1 MSPDLIALLALGGLV
16 VVVVLGVLIF
26 ARAGNKSAQAGS
38 STSGASLT
46 ARGWSGPG
54 GGMSTYLQPVPEWR
68 GTTVQTCGLWPFAI
82 GAGTPMVG
90 VPLGRHIHTGATL
103 CCDPI
108 SWFQRAKLISNPSMF
123 VLGKPGLGKSTLTAR
138 MATGL
143 AGYGVQPLV
152 LGDLRPDYVEVIRA
166 LGGQVIT
173 LGRGRGYLNVLDP
186 GEAKEAAQRLLDAG
200 FPKEA
205 GEVLEDAHGRR
216 LAMVSSLLTIQRKT
230 PPTDVEESIIDQAL
244 RVLDKSMDTVPVL
257 ADLLAVV
264 QEGPAELRDVAVDR
278 GDFGKYQE
286 ITRDLEASLLAL
298 ANGSGR
304 LGGVFSQPTTNPM
317 ALDRP
322 VVYDISA
329 IGEAEGDLRAA
340 TLLACWSNGFA
351 TVNIANVLADA
362 GLEPRRHYFVIMDE
376 LWRALRA
383 GNGIVDRVDFLTR
396 LNRQVGVGTAMIS
409 HTMADLSAL
418 PEQDRLKAKGF
429 VERAGMVVCG
439 GLPYTEMPELTTVI
453 PFSEAEQELLTGW
466 QDPPAWDAAT
476 GREVDPPGRGK
487 FLVKVGTRPGIPVQ
501 VVLTEAERSI
511 RDTNQRWYEQSRTA
525 RRALRV
531 VDELV
536 EEHEEKERETV

>member
-16 VVVVLGVLIF
+16 LLVVVGALIF
-26 ARAGNKSAQAGS
+26 VRTGRKNTETGAS
-38 STSGASLT
+38 SSGASLT

-54 GGMSTYLQPVPEWR
+54 GGMSSYLQPVPEWR
-68 GTTVQTCGLWPFAI
+68 GTTVQTCGLWPFSI

-108 SWFQRAKLISNPSMF
+108 SWFQRAKLISNPSLF
-123 VLGKPGLGKSTLTAR
+123 VLGKPGLGKSTAVAR

-186 GEAKEAAQRLLDAG
+186 GEAKEAAQRLMDAG

-216 LAMVSSLLTIQRKT
+216 LAMVSSLLTIQRKN
-230 PPTDVEESIIDQAL
+230 PPTDVEESIVHQAL
-244 RVLDKSMDTVPVL
+244 RVLDKSMDIVPVL
-257 ADLLAVV
+257 SDLLAVV
-264 QEGPAELRDVAVDR
+264 QEGPVELREVAVDR
-278 GDFGKYQE
+278 GDFTKYQE

-429 VERAGMVVCG
+429 VERAGMVMCG

-531 VDELV
+531 VEDLV
-536 EEHEEKERETV
+536 EEHEEREAVSS